1 MRWGGKMASRGV
13 CLHNPVHSDY
23 LAEKS
28 NGNEREGSE
37 WSGHRSWE
45 KQKQAEKGVK
55 ESRYPKENIK
65 EIR

>member
-1 MRWGGKMASRGV
+1 MASLGA

-23 LAEKS
+23 IAEKS
-28 NGNEREGSE
+28 NGNKREGSE

-55 ESRYPKENIK
+55 ESRYPKDNIK